1 MCQVSS
7 ALDNENSTP
16 AELIHAFEL
25 VELEIFKLLAYD
37 PFLRFKRQVACVLC
51 GHTVRVTRELAVL
64 LPT

>member
-1 MCQVSS
+1 MYQVSS

-37 PFLRFKRQVACVLC
+37 PFLRFKRQVVCVLC
-51 GHTVRVTRELAVL
+51 G
-64 LPT
+64 